1 MQPRQWQR
9 MLLLSALVC
18 LTAVTYA
25 KELDYQLQAHKVAEH
40 VYVFLGAQQHFSR
53 DNGGNIVN
61 TGFICTSEGAVV
73 IDSGPSKLYGQQ
85 MRAQVLATCPAGITQ
100 LIITHAHPDHF
111 LGTAAFSEADRGLP
125 IVALASTRSAIASMG
140 DTLTENLFRMVGD
153 WMRGTYPVVPQTHA
167 GNQSLHVGGREIE
180 LIALDGHT
188 DGDLAVLDTQSGVL
202 FAGDL
207 VFFERTPTT
216 PNANIARWLSS
227 LSALE
232 SLAITHVVPGHGP
245 VVHDPRAQRQTADNR
260 AYTATQA
267 ANGSCH
273 EPFQPEND
281 TDVVGSEGNRSN
293 DNTRHR
299 TKQCRHH
306 EGQHQNHLG
315 PDTDKARGLLVH

>member
-245 VVHDPRAQRQTADNR
+245 VVHDPRAQRQTADYLR
-260 AYTATQA
+260 WL
-267 ANGSCH
+267 
-273 EPFQPEND
+273 
-281 TDVVGSEGNRSN
+281 RSTLRQSAQQGA
-293 DNTRHR
+293 DMT
-299 TKQCRHH
+299 
-306 EGQHQNHLG
+306 ELLQHPAPRQLG
-315 PDTDKARGLLVH
+315 PLAVFREEFARSLSHLYPAQEERSLPVLPSQAQ